1 MRAADGAGEC
11 CKRELEG
18 EGCDPGAGPLAG
30 EGQHI
35 PEGLE
40 RAALAVCCLGSR
52 EGWIDY
58 GGLAA
63 SGAAYGRYVVLAN
76 VEACS
81 SLKD

>member
-1 MRAADGAGEC
+1 MQAADGAGEF

-18 EGCDPGAGPLAG
+18 EGCDPGAGLLAG

-35 PEGLE
+35 PRGLE
-40 RAALAVCCLGSR
+40 RAALAVCCLGPR
-52 EGWIDY
+52 E
-58 GGLAA
+58 
-63 SGAAYGRYVVLAN
+63 AYGRYVVLAN